1 MAITYRF
8 VIDNEAQ
15 SEEFES
21 KDKAMET
28 ALKEAI
34 KRPIQIDDMLHI
46 YTYNEFEFKI
56 NAKELIKEQ
65 EKYVYEKCRVKEY
78 FKDATERELAFLE
91 LTLTKEFNR
100 WLNFYSSVNNRR
112 KIVVKHESYNLQE
125 LLESKI

>member
-1 MAITYRF
+1 MAETYRF
-8 VIDNEAQ
+8 VINNEVR

-21 KDKAMET
+21 KDKAVET
-28 ALKEAI
+28 ALKWAI
-34 KRPIQIDDMLHI
+34 KRSIQIDDMLHI
-46 YTYNEFEFKI
+46 YTYRDFEFKI

-65 EKYVYEKCRVKEY
+65 EKYVCERCGVKEY

-91 LTLTKEFNR
+91 LTLTKEFNK

-112 KIVVKHESYNLQE
+112 KLVVKCETYNLQK